1 MTRRE
6 DVVPWVGR
14 PRAQTMMNS
23 DEVEAMLHQPT
34 SLRAKPSR

>member
-23 DEVEAMLHQPT
+23 DEVEAMLHRHAR
-34 SLRAKPSR
+34 LVG